1 MSEKSSI
8 WQSEKDSLLAI
19 DKIPVHSSLLSVA
32 GQRLARLLKSQI
44 STLLSNNSKLGL
56 VEWRI
61 CLCISQRE
69 NPTQKDLVDFAGM
82 EQGQISRALMKLE
95 DRGLII
101 SRQAQFDRRARIFA
115 LSDAG
120 QASFDRVQPIVTN
133 YHASID
139 AALSPQEREQFLEMA
154 ERIANASLL
163 ANQELSQ
170 KAG

>member
-1 MSEKSSI
+1 MIENSTI
-8 WQSEKDSLLAI
+8 WQSEKDSLLAS

-32 GQRLARLLKSQI
+32 TQRLARVLKSQI
-44 STLLSNNSKLGL
+44 SALLSDNGKLGL

-61 CLCISQRE
+61 CLCISQSE

-82 EQGQISRALMKLE
+82 EQGQISRAMMKLE
-95 DRGLII
+95 SRGLIT
-101 SRQAQFDRRARIFA
+101 SHQAPHDRRARIFA
-115 LSDAG
+115 LSETG
-120 QASFDRVQPIVTN
+120 KEYFDRVQPLVAN

-139 AALSPQEREQFLEMA
+139 AALSPQEREQFIQMA
-154 ERIANASLL
+154 ERIAKASLL